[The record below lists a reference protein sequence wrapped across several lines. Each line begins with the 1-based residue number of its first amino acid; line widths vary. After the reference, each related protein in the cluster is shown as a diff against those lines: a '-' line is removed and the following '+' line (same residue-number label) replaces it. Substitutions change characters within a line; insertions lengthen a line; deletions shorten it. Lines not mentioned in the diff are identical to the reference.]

1 MLKISNSG
9 GKYYTSHHLAVIN
22 VSLIPCIQHLQWGDV
37 ILSTYARTR
46 YLGLR
51 VNCHCRC
58 WCLSMHTNGW
68 WSQVTSKILNVFQS
82 LRATFAQFLLHGFY
96 LLLPGYAFFSHLLGS
111 TCNSQSISLNT
122 WSTVSKHF
130 WCNQSLQL
138 PKAQTKPTKSRDF
151 DKNAQVISWIP
162 FVTKVMQWMVANR
175 IHGSRHL
182 GVETT
187 YSKATPEGRNKLTT

>member
-1 MLKISNSG
+1 MCHLYHAYNTCNGAMWYLAPMLEPDILDSESIA
-9 GKYYTSHHLAVIN
+9 TADADVFLC
-22 VSLIPCIQHLQWGDV
+22 IPMGDD
-37 ILSTYARTR
+37 LRSPQRSSTYFKVWELHLHSFFFMVSTC
-46 YLGLR
+46 Y
-51 VNCHCRC
+51 CRG
-58 WCLSMHTNGW
+58 MH
-68 WSQVTSKILNVFQS
+68 
-82 LRATFAQFLLHGFY
+82 
-96 LLLPGYAFFSHLLGS
+96 FFSHLLGS